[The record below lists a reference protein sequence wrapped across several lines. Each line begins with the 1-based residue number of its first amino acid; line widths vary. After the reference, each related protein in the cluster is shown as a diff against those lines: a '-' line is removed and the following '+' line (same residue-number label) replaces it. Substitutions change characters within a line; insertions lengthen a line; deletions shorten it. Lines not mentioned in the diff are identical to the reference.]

1 MDVARE
7 LCLDLQQRLPLVYN
21 GHIQS
26 ILKVLNLGEEV
37 SLVD

>member
-7 LCLDLQQRLPLVYN
+7 LCLDLQHSLPLAYN
-21 GHIQS
+21 NHLQKIF
-26 ILKVLNLGEEV
+26 KVLSMGEEV